1 MKVKNIQIHFE
12 EYAEGEQLPSSDL
25 ALLTEAKQAVKNAYA
40 PYSEFNVGAA
50 VLLENGRVV
59 KGSNQENASYPLG
72 LCAERVAIFHAN
84 SAYPDL
90 KILAVAI
97 TAKAQN
103 FVTQSPITP
112 CGACRQVMAETENR
126 QNQSIRIIMS
136 GQEGVTQIIDGIEN
150 LLPLSFKEEK
160 LKKKKKLS

>member
-1 MKVKNIQIHFE
+1 MKVKNIQIHYE
-12 EYAEGEQLPSSDL
+12 EYEEGEQLPSSDIS
-25 ALLTEAKQAVKNAYA
+25 LLGEARQAVNNSYA

-50 VLLENGRVV
+50 VLLENGIVV

-103 FVTQSPITP
+103 FVTKFPITP

-126 QNQSIRIIMS
+126 QNQPIRIIMS
-136 GQEGVTQIIDGIEN
+136 GQEGISQIVNGIEN
-150 LLPLSFKEEK
+150 LLPLSFKEDQLKK
-160 LKKKKKLS
+160 LKF

>member
-1 MKVKNIQIHFE
+1 MKVKNINISFE
-12 EYAEGEQLPSSDL
+12 EYAEGEQLLISDSGLL
-25 ALLTEAKQAVKNAYA
+25 AEAKQAANNSYA

-50 VLLENGRVV
+50 VLLESGLIV

-90 KILAVAI
+90 KIIAVAI

-103 FVTQSPITP
+103 FVTKTPITP

-126 QNQSIRIIMS
+126 QSHPIRIIMS
-136 GQEGVTQIIDGIEN
+136 GQEGVTQIVDGIEN

-160 LKKKKKLS
+160 LKKAK